1 MWSLVIVHRHG
12 IPFLLFFYR
21 LGFLMVRRL
30 IPALLAALGGF
41 AFGEL
46 VLAEGILVEGA
57 IAERTQAPAPAAAPV
72 RAASNL
78 RQGHPSDDLALRIDL
93 RFEELWKD
101 VGLEQ
106 KEVVEDA
113 TYLRRV
119 YLDLVGTIPSVAQT
133 RDFLTDENPEKRRK
147 LVEQLVA
154 EPRSS
159 AHLSRVFRRIMV
171 PGGSPGMMFAPQ
183 LGAWLQQQ
191 FAARVPY
198 DKLARD
204 LVTAKGNVTFAGFG
218 TDQPVRN
225 GSPVAFY
232 MAVGSTPDNAASSLS
247 RVFLGVRIGC
257 AKCHNHPF
265 ADWRQEDFWGMAAF
279 FAGANLTGQPNAP
292 VEDGKVTTI
301 KPMESKE
308 EYSIRFL
315 WSDSPADLP
324 KDKSPRQML
333 ADWMVSKDNPNFAA
347 TAVNRV
353 WQQLCGQGLIPHVDD
368 LDQAPAKERAV
379 VLDDLAR
386 EFAAADYDLQWLIE
400 GICKSRVYQRFSE
413 TRDHPAEDS
422 PLSPR
427 RPLKTLS
434 PEQVFDALEQALM
447 LPVGRGDQSPR
458 HNRQGATYMQRLNEA
473 TSDSPD
479 QFKAGI
485 PQALLIMNGVL
496 VSNATDLDE
505 SRTLRAVVDA
515 PFLETSQKVE
525 ALYLAALTRKPDAK
539 ELEKMLSHI
548 NDQSDKD
555 QRRRA
560 YTDIYW
566 ALLNSPEFVLSR

>member
-1 MWSLVIVHRHG
+1 
-12 IPFLLFFYR
+12 
-21 LGFLMVRRL
+21 MVRRL
-30 IPALLAALGGF
+30 IPALLAALTGLAHGN
-41 AFGEL
+41 L
-46 VLAEGILVEGA
+46 VHA
-57 IAERTQAPAPAAAPV
+57 QAPAAAPA
-72 RAASNL
+72 RAAKHS
-78 RQGHPSDDLALRIDL
+78 SDDLALRIDL
-93 RFEELWKD
+93 KFEELWKD
-101 VGLEQ
+101 IGVEQ
-106 KEVVEDA
+106 KEVVDDA

-147 LVEQLVA
+147 LVEQLMA

-159 AHLSRVFRRIMV
+159 AHLSRVFRRIMI
-171 PGGSPGMMFAPQ
+171 PSGSPGMMFAPQ
-183 LGAWLQQQ
+183 FTAWLQQQ
-191 FAARVPY
+191 FTARVPY
-198 DKLARD
+198 DKLTRE
-204 LVTAKGNVTFAGFG
+204 LVTAKGNVTFTGFNPE
-218 TDQPVRN
+218 QPVRN

-292 VEDGKVTTI
+292 VEDGKITTI
-301 KPMESKE
+301 KPMEGKG
-308 EYSIRFL
+308 EYTVRFL
-315 WSDSPADLP
+315 WSDENAEVP
-324 KDKSPRQML
+324 KGKTPRQTL
-333 ADWMVSKDNPNFAA
+333 ADWLVSKDNPNFAA
-347 TAVNRV
+347 TAVNRM
-353 WQQLCGQGLIPHVDD
+353 WQQLCGQGLIPQVDD
-368 LDQAPAKERAV
+368 LDQAPAKQRAV

-386 EFAAADYDLQWLIE
+386 EFAAADFDLQWLIE
-400 GICKSRVYQRFSE
+400 GICKSRVYQRLSE
-413 TRDHPAEDS
+413 TREHPAEDS
-422 PLSPR
+422 PLSTH

-447 LPVGRGDQSPR
+447 LPVGRSDQSPR
-458 HNRQGATYMQRLNEA
+458 YNRQGATFMQRLNEA
-473 TSDSPD
+473 SSDAPD

-515 PFLETSQKVE
+515 PFLETTQKIE

-539 ELEKMLSHI
+539 ELDKMLSHL
-548 NDQSDKD
+548 DQQKDKD
-555 QRRRA
+555 ERRRA
-560 YTDIYW
+560 FTDIYW
-566 ALLNSPEFVLSR
+566 ALLNSPEFVLSK